1 MARYRIEVKRSAEK
15 ELRKLPKADLIR
27 ILTQIEALADDPRP
41 NGSIKLTNQENYRVR
56 VGKYRVLYSI
66 EDDILTVYVVKVGHR
81 KDVYR

>member
-15 ELRKLPKADLIR
+15 ELRKLPKADVIR